1 MIHYEGNHKETFFLN
16 FRLLFL
22 NTWFCA
28 GIISGEYPLEEGP
41 LSQMS
46 EAVNNIDKVDPQGGG
61 VGNMGPHTPC
71 TPHTPGMPATPHTPG
86 TGHKSPRNG
95 TNR

>member
-1 MIHYEGNHKETFFLN
+1 MKFSLYSDFSKPVSLSVPEKVNKIKKYILV
-16 FRLLFL
+16 
-22 NTWFCA
+22 
-28 GIISGEYPLEEGP
+28 GIVSGQYPLEEGP

-46 EAVNNIDKVDPQGGG
+46 EAVNNIGEGGL
-61 VGNMGPHTPC
+61 GPHTPC

-95 TNR
+95 NNR